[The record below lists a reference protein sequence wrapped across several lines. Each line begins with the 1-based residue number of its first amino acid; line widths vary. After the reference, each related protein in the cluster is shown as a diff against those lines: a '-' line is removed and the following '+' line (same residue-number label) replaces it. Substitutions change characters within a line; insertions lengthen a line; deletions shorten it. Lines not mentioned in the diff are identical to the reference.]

1 MNLVSLYITLTQEF
15 KKRIVSLD
23 DAFPRIDLKISTFP
37 VGIQDTAAPS
47 QPSRPESQCDKVDRL
62 AACVG
67 APFLAVVLT
76 GVAIVSNTC
85 IYYIYSLVFKFA
97 LVFTHSCIQTP
108 HYMNIC
114 GNYSN

>member
-1 MNLVSLYITLTQEF
+1 MNLVSLCIYIYILTQEF
-15 KKRIVSLD
+15 KRIVSLD

-67 APFLAVVLT
+67 APFLAVVVLT

-85 IYYIYSLVFKFA
+85 IYIYIVWLLNLLWCSHIVAYRR
-97 LVFTHSCIQTP
+97 FTT
-108 HYMNIC
+108 
-114 GNYSN
+114 